1 MSKTQ
6 VPMDFNPEFA
16 SELGRLVAH
25 WAVVESCLTSIL
37 AMLLGIQDQVRGQF
51 VFMSFVSLKS
61 KLDLIERLTETFLV
75 ESPEKSQLVA
85 LLKESARLN
94 KLRNDNVHAQWGPSV
109 NKGALSRWPSS
120 LPGNFKK
127 QLFKDTEEMTVQ
139 DIRDVVEQI
148 AELTSAF
155 VEFQFD
161 GAPKLQA
168 YEGWPKPPQSRQ
180 AS

>member
-1 MSKTQ
+1 MPKTQ
-6 VPMDFNPEFA
+6 VPMDFNNEFA
-16 SELGRLVAH
+16 TELGRLVAH
-25 WAVVESCLTSIL
+25 WAVVESCLTRVL

-61 KLDLIERLTETFLV
+61 KLELIERLAETFLV
-75 ESPEKSQLVA
+75 ESLEKAQLVT
-85 LLKESARLN
+85 LLKESSRLN

-127 QLFKDTEEMTVQ
+127 QLFKDTEEITVQ

-155 VEFQFD
+155 VAFEFD
-161 GAPKLQA
+161 SVPKLQT
-168 YEGWPKPPQSRQ
+168 YQGWPKLPQSR
-180 AS
+180 